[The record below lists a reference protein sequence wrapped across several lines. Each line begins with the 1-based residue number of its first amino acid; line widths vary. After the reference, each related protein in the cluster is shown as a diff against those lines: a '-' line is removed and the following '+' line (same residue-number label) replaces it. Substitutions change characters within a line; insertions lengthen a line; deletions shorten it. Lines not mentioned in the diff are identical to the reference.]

1 MKFSLFVPERER
13 ERERE
18 SKQAILSH
26 QAMEVGQ

>member
-1 MKFSLFVPERER
+1 MKYSVFAPR

-26 QAMEVGQ
+26 QANEVGQ

>member
-1 MKFSLFVPERER
+1 MKYSVFAPERER

-26 QAMEVGQ
+26 QAKEMGQ